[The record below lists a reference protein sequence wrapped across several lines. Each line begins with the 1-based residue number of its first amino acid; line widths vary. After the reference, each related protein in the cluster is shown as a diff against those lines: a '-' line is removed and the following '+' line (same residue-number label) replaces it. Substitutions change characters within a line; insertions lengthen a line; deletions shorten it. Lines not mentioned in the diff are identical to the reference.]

1 MVCAFSTIVSNS
13 LFLWKPGGN
22 LKNFKSIMSLQR
34 AFVFLNHQEHTAG
47 LHVAQFLQQSFRDKE
62 LARSLPAA

>member
-13 LFLWKPGGN
+13 LFLWKPDEN

-34 AFVFLNHQEHTAG
+34 AFVFLNYWEYTAG
-47 LHVAQFLQQSFRDKE
+47 LYVAQFF
-62 LARSLPAA
+62 